1 MTDKVQSSATDDNQ
15 RQRRSR
21 PAFREAGV
29 IGVLVLMMAGLA
41 AATFDGERG
50 ISTFLQGDN
59 LLGVALAFSFI
70 AIMAIGETIVIM
82 SAGIDLSVG
91 SNLALSGIVCALI
104 AKSGFLAGAEP
115 WQVPLAVLGGLFTGV
130 VMGLVNGLLVVRG
143 RLTPFIATLG
153 TLSIARGAAY
163 ALCKGWPVDGL
174 PDAFSDGIGH
184 ATLLRVPLAVW
195 AMVLVTL
202 AGVYFLTQT
211 RWGRHVYAIGG
222 NEEAARF
229 AGIDVGRT
237 KLLVYA
243 LCGLSCGIAA
253 VLMTAWLGVAQST
266 TGMGYELD
274 VIAAAVIGG
283 ASLMGG
289 HGSALGALL
298 GAAIMGV
305 LRNGLVLL
313 NVRDYWQQ
321 LAVGLV
327 IIIAVALD
335 PSRKDR

>member
-1 MTDKVQSSATDDNQ
+1 MV
-15 RQRRSR
+15 
-21 PAFREAGV
+21 V
-29 IGVLVLMMAGLA
+29 VLVLMMAGIA
-41 AATFDGERG
+41 AATFSSEDRS
-50 ISTFLQGDN
+50 STFLHADN
-59 LLGVALAFSFI
+59 LVGVALAFSFV

-91 SNLALSGIVCALI
+91 SNLALSGIVCALL
-104 AKSGFLAGAEP
+104 AKTPLLAGAGAM
-115 WQVPLAVLGGLFTGV
+115 QVPIAALGGILTGV
-130 VMGLVNGLLVVRG
+130 AIGVLNGLLVVRV

-153 TLSIARGAAY
+153 TLSIARGIAY
-163 ALCKGWPVDGL
+163 ALCGGWPVDGL
-174 PDAFSDGIGH
+174 PNGFSEGIGR
-184 ATLLRVPLAVW
+184 ATLLRIPLAVW
-195 AMVLVTL
+195 AMALVTL

-211 RWGRHVYAIGG
+211 RWGRHVYAVGG

-229 AGIDVGRT
+229 AGVHVGKT
-237 KLLVYA
+237 KLLVYS

-274 VIAAAVIGG
+274 VIASAVIGG

-313 NVRDYWQQ
+313 DVRDYWQQ
-321 LAVGLV
+321 VAVGLV
-327 IIIAVALD
+327 IIVAVALD
-335 PSRKDR
+335 PTRRDR